1 MGKYS
6 KFDNKKKAKAPHKIH
21 PVWAGIGFLMV
32 IIIPVITWAGATEL
46 VNFGQVQHW
55 TVFGSFPRFFSPG
68 ALSFIPGMNF
78 LAQIANL
85 PAISVFFVLMLII
98 ISGVLSMVYAFVYRI
113 VGPPRYAPDDIPAPR
128 VKTKPFKR

>member
-6 KFDNKKKAKAPHKIH
+6 KFDNKKKVKAGNKIH

-32 IIIPVITWAGATEL
+32 IIVPVITWAGATEL
-46 VNFGQVQHW
+46 VNFGQTQHW
-55 TVFGSFPRFFSPG
+55 PVLSSFPKFLSPG
-68 ALSFIPGMNF
+68 AFSFLPGMNF

-85 PAISVFFVLMLII
+85 PAIFVFFIMMLII
-98 ISGVLSMVYAFVYRI
+98 VSGGLSMIYAFVYRI